1 MRVIGH
7 RGWPS
12 RYTEN
17 SLEGI
22 SAASTVAAMVET
34 DVRRTEDG
42 LLVLSHDPIEDP
54 TGLLS
59 LEELLTALPEFPFNL
74 EIKNFPGEPD
84 FDPDH
89 ASGLATAAL
98 ARPFDLLTC
107 FFWPT
112 VDAIRRA
119 FPEVATGLL
128 LSYDWDIGIATSHAL
143 ALGHRT
149 LAPHWLLALA
159 QPEDTKAAV
168 GSGLEVVVWTLNDPD
183 QLPELAN
190 LGVTAIITDDPGA
203 MSAALEDVK

>member
-22 SAASTVAAMVET
+22 RAASGVAAMVET

-54 TGLLS
+54 AGLLS
-59 LEELLTALPEFPFNL
+59 LADLLTALPEFPFNL

-89 ASGLATAAL
+89 TSGLATAAL

-128 LSYDWDIGIATSHAL
+128 LAYDWDIGIATSHAV
-143 ALGHRT
+143 AFGHRT

-159 QPEDTKAAV
+159 QAEATKAAV
-168 GSGLEVVVWTLNDPD
+168 ASGLEVVVWTLNDPD
-183 QLPELAN
+183 QVPELAN